1 MSGSTPCKWL
11 SHLFLPPEFFFKI
24 TVISVSANPFTSHN
38 SKTGTFPSNG
48 AVYSVKSTHQYVD
61 ASQTCPKPLASPQV
75 SSSSGQ
81 HGESPRS
88 IKPNAKSFC
97 GDILRDLLPVTTLNL
112 LLDASKNIET
122 KLRAYQPKPNERISL
137 IISLEYFPKV
147 CSNVLGRYE
156 FDYVTFSPSISA
168 RFGA

>member
-97 GDILRDLLPVTTLNL
+97 GDILRDLLPVTTLN
-112 LLDASKNIET
+112 I
-122 KLRAYQPKPNERISL
+122 L
-137 IISLEYFPKV
+137 IVKSYFWMPQRTLKQ
-147 CSNVLGRYE
+147 NFE
-156 FDYVTFSPSISA
+156 HTNPSPMKGFPS
-168 RFGA
+168 